1 MKYTICAITLACA
14 FAAQDSTPPVIS
26 LNLAA
31 GHTTVS
37 AAYSQAGNKAP
48 AHGNYKANSFARRC
62 NVVTSPTSAN
72 LKAAQTNCPSP
83 DATAYDHHQGDLT
96 SQVTVVAKQYV
107 TSAKNSNPVK
117 TDRTAAVKNNKLGA
131 AEYANRGEFVLTYNV
146 NDASGNAAE
155 ELVFAMIMVDK
166 NAPVIVPPAP
176 ETIEAC
182 QEATGKR
189 CIAQRFTAT
198 ATDAYDN
205 KQGKDAYRTFTF
217 AVGTA
222 NPVAY
227 KGNTIKVELKQTG
240 DQTVFF
246 VATDFADIFGKNN
259 QDNVSKQQVT
269 FTVKDTT
276 KPRILLKQYGV
287 RAQQNACSNAR
298 VSGVS
303 SVEECRVYTLKNYV
317 PGVARFNKYCAG
329 CKSGK
334 CYFGGNNKCNS
345 VFVGKTSVVETVEC
359 AAAGTAVPAMLT
371 KNALK
376 NGNGA
381 NCVDDRRSASL
392 TNNQNNI
399 NTLSATAT
407 GKAFK
412 PNCAG
417 SKASCHFAYT
427 YSCTDGKLAADNVVR
442 TVKVVDRKDPTLKIG
457 VKSHLRQIHG
467 AGSAASYN
475 SRKGHSHA
483 HNVQATNPWSAL
495 STIQH
500 SAGFTADEKYIQD
513 LTTRRSATS
522 ANGAYECT
530 DTCDAESA
538 LTTTVTWN
546 KCKSTQA
553 DCCANKKDFDSNFS
567 TFKALVVGDWCITY
581 TCTDTSNN
589 SVTKYRN
596 LRNEDHAKPVITI
609 LGGDQMVFEAS
620 NSANYVD
627 AGATCMDQV
636 DGNISQDVEV
646 SGDVVNL
653 ARVGTYKIYY
663 NCKDTANN
671 KADLATRTVVVQ
683 DTTCPTC
690 NFKDAAA
697 HQSLVLEASFPYTDN
712 FANDVKCSDELTA
725 NIKPVPT
732 TYLGEK
738 NQQGKWQITTTKYT
752 KTITDTTGVYYT
764 VYTATDDTKNSN
776 IISGKKNGVI
786 LGGNGCKF
794 QTLDSQGKPTPLAY
808 TSSAYTRT
816 IEVKDTLKP
825 VIKLSLKNA
834 QGADEI
840 IKAGSADAS
849 SASNFAYQKQSSNFP
864 SPDAPVP
871 VAQHTADSHL
881 WKLMAEETTSSVNG
895 WVLGAIASAVSGLAL
910 LGYSLRKQ
918 AQPVATSVP
927 V

>member
-26 LNLAA
+26 LNLAT
-31 GHTTVS
+31 GHTTVG
-37 AAYSQAGNKAP
+37 AAYSKSGSMP
-48 AHGNYKANSFARRC
+48 THGNYKANSFARRC

-72 LKAAQTNCPSP
+72 LAAAQTNCPSP

-117 TDRTAAVKNNKLGA
+117 TDRTAAVKDNKLGQ

-146 NDASGNAAE
+146 NAAE

-166 NAPVIVPPAP
+166 NAPVILPPGA
-176 ETIEAC
+176 EDIEAC
-182 QEATGKR
+182 QEAVTQATSRR
-189 CIAQRFTAT
+189 CIAQRFTAS

-205 KQGKDAYRTFTF
+205 KAGVNAYRTFTF

-227 KGNTIKVELKQTG
+227 DGNTIKIELKQTG

-246 VATDFADIFGKNN
+246 VATDFADIFGQNN
-259 QDNVSKQQVT
+259 QDNVSKQSVT

-276 KPRILLKQYGV
+276 KPRILLKQYGT
-287 RAQQNACSNAR
+287 RAQQNACGAAK
-298 VSGVS
+298 VAGVS
-303 SVEECRVYTLKNYV
+303 NVEACRVYTLTNYV
-317 PGVARFNKYCAG
+317 PGVASLNKYCAG
-329 CKSGK
+329 CDANG
-334 CYFGGNNKCNS
+334 CYFAGNDKCNS
-345 VFVGKTSVVETVEC
+345 VFVGQTAVVETVEC

-371 KNALK
+371 QTALA

-392 TNNQNNI
+392 TNNKNNI

-427 YSCTDGKLAADNVVR
+427 YSCTDGNLAADNVVR

-553 DCCANKKDFDSNFS
+553 DCCASKDFDSNFS
-567 TFKALVVGDWCITY
+567 TFKALV
-581 TCTDTSNN
+581 
-589 SVTKYRN
+589 
-596 LRNEDHAKPVITI
+596 
-609 LGGDQMVFEAS
+609 
-620 NSANYVD
+620 
-627 AGATCMDQV
+627 
-636 DGNISQDVEV
+636 V

-712 FANDVKCSDELTA
+712 FA
-725 NIKPVPT
+725 
-732 TYLGEK
+732 
-738 NQQGKWQITTTKYT
+738 
-752 KTITDTTGVYYT
+752 
-764 VYTATDDTKNSN
+764 
-776 IISGKKNGVI
+776 
-786 LGGNGCKF
+786 
-794 QTLDSQGKPTPLAY
+794 
-808 TSSAYTRT
+808 
-816 IEVKDTLKP
+816 
-825 VIKLSLKNA
+825 
-834 QGADEI
+834 
-840 IKAGSADAS
+840 
-849 SASNFAYQKQSSNFP
+849 
-864 SPDAPVP
+864 
-871 VAQHTADSHL
+871 
-881 WKLMAEETTSSVNG
+881 
-895 WVLGAIASAVSGLAL
+895 
-910 LGYSLRKQ
+910 
-918 AQPVATSVP
+918 
-927 V
+927 